1 MLTRNFVVALAV
13 SLPLAAGACA
23 HEEGRI
29 TKAEVQRKNAEAK
42 NTTQAYVDQKVGDVQ
57 RSVRDKIATLDT
69 KIATLRS
76 TSKNESPAV
85 KERINTTIAK
95 LEDKKARIKA
105 RCDELTHVGSEQKAD
120 VNDEWVRL
128 GHELDDVTAGL
139 DDAQKDVKSAL

>member
-1 MLTRNFVVALAV
+1 MLTRNFVAALAV
-13 SLPLAAGACA
+13 ALPLAVSACA
-23 HEEGRI
+23 HNDGRI
-29 TKAEVQRKNAEAK
+29 TRADVDRENAEAK
-42 NTTQAYVDQKVGDVQ
+42 HTTQAYVDQKVNDVQ
-57 RSVRDKIATLDT
+57 RSVRDKIATIDT

-95 LEDKKARIKA
+95 LEDKKSRIKA
-105 RCDELTHVGSEQKAD
+105 RCDELTHAGSEQKAD